1 MNTAEGGAVSPTW
14 QNAIQTLRRR
24 RVSPADMSTEIR
36 LARREEHAIAR
47 CRLHLACYLAL
58 GIIILAWI
66 TGIRDWV
73 LDQIVD
79 HPAIA
84 LIVLASSVLIV
95 LALKPL
101 LTPQSLDE
109 IEQAV
114 YLRHRRADQ
123 ARLNAVAPMISGSK
137 EVEEIVSE
145 WMRVLP
151 ALRNLDL
158 DELDRLNVIWR
169 QCQSRDTP
177 EDVREK
183 LKGYVA
189 NGT

>member
-1 MNTAEGGAVSPTW
+1 
-14 QNAIQTLRRR
+14 
-24 RVSPADMSTEIR
+24 
-36 LARREEHAIAR
+36 
-47 CRLHLACYLAL
+47 
-58 GIIILAWI
+58 
-66 TGIRDWV
+66 
-73 LDQIVD
+73 
-79 HPAIA
+79 
-84 LIVLASSVLIV
+84 
-95 LALKPL
+95 
-101 LTPQSLDE
+101 
-109 IEQAV
+109 
-114 YLRHRRADQ
+114 
-123 ARLNAVAPMISGSK
+123 MISGSK

-183 LKGYVA
+183 LKGHVA